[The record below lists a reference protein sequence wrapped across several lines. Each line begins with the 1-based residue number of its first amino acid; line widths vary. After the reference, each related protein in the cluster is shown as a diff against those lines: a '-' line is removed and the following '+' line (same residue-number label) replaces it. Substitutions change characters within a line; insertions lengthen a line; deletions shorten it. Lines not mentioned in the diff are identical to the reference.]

1 MAAHPRQLDVDLTAV
16 TFCDL
21 VGLRALLRT
30 RHAARTQ
37 DTGFRLTG
45 IHPHLLTL
53 LHATDLL
60 PPG

>member
-1 MAAHPRQLDVDLTAV
+1 MDLTAV